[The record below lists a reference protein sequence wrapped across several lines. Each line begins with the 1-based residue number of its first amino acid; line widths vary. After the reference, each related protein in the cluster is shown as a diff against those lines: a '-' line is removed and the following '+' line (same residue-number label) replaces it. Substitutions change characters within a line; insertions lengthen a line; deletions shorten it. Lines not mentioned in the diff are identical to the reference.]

1 MFMALWL
8 LRSHEFTNFGA
19 MIIPMTKFAGRAFHL
34 FVFLLLVNFAYAQK
48 VKYKD
53 IFGLLS
59 TKQYEQ
65 AEPFLKKYLNVND
78 DNPNAFLFMAMIFQ
92 EKSAKMD
99 VLKQTRE
106 AMYFGDSAML
116 YYDKAYKTI
125 DEKELRKNKE
135 YYQAY
140 NRRDLR
146 TGEFGVKLSDV
157 QFDIEKRIQALK
169 ERNDKLKMMKYYF
182 VLSDSLY
189 RKSNRSYQKLQ
200 QQYPLERQLL
210 LRADEQTI
218 KNLATLSL
226 RFDSCLKSFENYK
239 TSASFLGKTGYNHT
253 MSLKPIADFS
263 SDGREL
269 ADFYKDDL
277 PLWDYKQFA
286 DKARQTI
293 EKDIIP
299 MRSHLI
305 TYDIEINKLR
315 EKLNTDSV
323 SVRSDLTKL
332 IDVLLYEKLQK
343 FDANPLPMD
352 IFSMKTADLEYKSV
366 LIEHKP
372 LKDSADIH
380 LQIAL
385 LNSEM
390 KSLNKLDSISGK
402 LANSDIEQKA
412 LDYAYFITNTYGN
425 NIVVQSYI
433 KSLHDFAA
441 REKRKKQN
449 QLTLFQEALN
459 WVIDGT
465 DSIPLTNIAK
475 SRKNRQLLTVQEDYT
490 LGVNVKDSVQ
500 SNGYFYSITR
510 SRKPALKVL
519 FPVEQNAFKEKNL
532 ASAKAL
538 SYGDPEGHVYY
549 VLVYSDRVTGQAY
562 PATLAKIYRTDG
574 LAWSNNFALT
584 FQPNEIIFKPETSEL
599 IVKDATH
606 MVVVDK
612 NGKMLK

>member
-1 MFMALWL
+1 MFIALWL

-19 MIIPMTKFAGRAFHL
+19 MIIPMTKFAVRAFPLL
-34 FVFLLLVNFAYAQK
+34 FFLLLVNVSYAQK

-106 AMYFGDSAML
+106 AMYFGDSAIL
-116 YYDKAYKTI
+116 YFDKAYKTV
-125 DEKELRKNKE
+125 DDKEIRKNKE

-146 TGEFGVKLSDV
+146 TGEFGVKLSDI
-157 QFDIEKRIQALK
+157 QFDIEKRMQALK
-169 ERNDKLKMMKYYF
+169 ERNDKLKMVKYYF

-189 RKSNRSYQKLQ
+189 RKSNRLFQKLQ
-200 QQYPLERQLL
+200 QQYPVERQLL
-210 LRADEQTI
+210 LRGDEQTL

-239 TSASFLGKTGYNHT
+239 TSSSFLGKTGYNHT
-253 MSLKPIADFS
+253 LSLKPVSDFS
-263 SDGREL
+263 ADGKEV

-277 PLWDYKQFA
+277 ALWDYKQFA
-286 DKARQTI
+286 DKGKQTI
-293 EKDIIP
+293 EKEIIP
-299 MRSHLI
+299 MRTHLI

-352 IFSMKTADLEYKSV
+352 IFSMKTADLEYRSV

-380 LQIAL
+380 LQINL

-390 KSLNKLDSISGK
+390 KSLNKLDSISSK
-402 LANSDIEQKA
+402 LATSDIEEKA
-412 LDYAYFITNTYGN
+412 LDYTYFITNTYGSN
-425 NIVVQSYI
+425 VVVHSYI
-433 KSLHDFAA
+433 KALHDYAG
-441 REKRKKQN
+441 RERKKKEN
-449 QLTLFQEALN
+449 QLALLNESLN
-459 WVIDGT
+459 WVIDAT
-465 DSIPLTNIAK
+465 DSIPLTNVAK
-475 SRKNRQLLTVQEDYT
+475 SKRNRSLLTVGEHYT
-490 LGVNVKDSVQ
+490 VGVNVKDSIQ
-500 SNGYFYSITR
+500 SNGYFYSITP
-510 SRKPALKVL
+510 SRKPGLKVL
-519 FPVEQNAFKEKNL
+519 FPIEQNAFKEKNL
-532 ASAKAL
+532 QFARAL

-549 VLVYSDRVTGQAY
+549 VLLYSQRVSGQAY

-574 LAWSNNFALT
+574 LAWSNNLALT
-584 FQPNEIIFKPETSEL
+584 FQPEEIIFKPETSEL

-606 MVVVDK
+606 QVVVDK